1 MSTTQRSIAEV
12 IGWEY
17 TSNGYVRLPDGNTYE
32 GYIKPTADDL
42 LAWLRER
49 SVHRIEMH
57 YSKGWADVIV
67 GDTYHEAP
75 TLLAALEQAVRAVAG
90 GS

>member
-1 MSTTQRSIAEV
+1 MTRSVAEI
-12 IGWEY
+12 IGWCP
-17 TSNGYVRLPDGNTYE
+17 VPDDPTQPSYDVE
-32 GYIKPTADDL
+32 GYGRANHEPTPDDL

-75 TLLAALEQAVRAVAG
+75 TLLAALEMAVRAVAG
-90 GS
+90 ES